1 MDTIDNIVILPS
13 HTSRYPVEYTAGGCA
28 LNSSRVFCWVLGEPH
43 RVVFVG
49 GIGKDTQAQR
59 LSTIVEESGVVSR
72 SVEEETIIYST

>member
-1 MDTIDNIVILPS
+1 MNLPS

-72 SVEEETIIYST
+72 SVESRDYGILYLIFCDSS